1 VRNRVYYRS
10 PLTLYLMEIALVS
23 SAIDPAGTG
32 IHREIRRI
40 LSTGEMQPGDGIRFT
55 HHEIPGRLIHADGID
70 RDIAAEIIIFLSR
83 HASTRP
89 VPVLTVHAT
98 GNFSDAQLGGIE
110 GSLAP
115 SAPGWMHAVLR
126 KLAAQVPPGYH
137 VTYEATHHGP
147 TELST
152 PSFFVEIGSTERE
165 WADEAAHRAAARGV
179 LSASPGSILPVIGFG
194 GTHYAT
200 RQTEIALHTP
210 VGFGHILPA
219 RCVPEVT
226 AAMVGLMVERSGAM
240 AGYIDRKSLTP
251 ALLGKTEGLLR
262 ESGLPVLRSADCEAL
277 NRISPEILWE
287 IRKMVDEM
295 PVMTEYEIGGINGQ
309 GSPEYVTVDDG
320 LLGAADA
327 AAGRELRRAFRTL
340 PIVMLIDPKGAMLP
354 GFIVFREERAQVLHD
369 LIALCVTLIRRNEE
383 TAIAGDDLIIRKR
396 RFDPGSA
403 RRLGIPPGPLYARL
417 SAGEAISAGDR
428 VITPDMVQSVA
439 TQVIHIPGLEKY
451 L

>member
-1 VRNRVYYRS
+1 
-10 PLTLYLMEIALVS
+10 MEIALVN
-23 SAIDPAGTG
+23 SAIDPAGSG
-32 IHREIRRI
+32 IHREIQRI
-40 LSTGEMQPGDGIRFT
+40 LSTGEMQPRNGRRIT
-55 HHEIPGRLIHADGID
+55 HYEIPGRLIHADGID
-70 RDIAAEIIIFLSR
+70 RDITAEMIIFLSR

-98 GNFSDAQLGGIE
+98 GNFSDAELGGIA

-115 SAPGWMHAVLR
+115 SPPGWMHAVLR
-126 KLAAQVPPGYH
+126 ELAARAPPGYK

-147 TELST
+147 TEFST

-165 WADEAAHRAAARGV
+165 WGDIMAHRAVARSV
-179 LSASPGSILPVIGFG
+179 LSASPGAVLPVIGFG

-210 VGFGHILPA
+210 VGFGHIAPA
-219 RCVPEVT
+219 RCVPVIT
-226 AAMVGLMVERSGAM
+226 AATVELMVERSGAV
-240 AGYIDRKSLTP
+240 AGYIDRKTLTP
-251 ALLGKTEGLLR
+251 ALLGKIEALLR

-295 PVMTEYEIGGINGQ
+295 PGMPEYEIGGIYGQ
-309 GSPEYVTVDDG
+309 GSPEYVTVDER
-320 LLGAADA
+320 LLDAAAA
-327 AAGRELRRAFRTL
+327 AAGRELRSAIRTL
-340 PIVMLIDPKGAMLP
+340 PVVMLIGPKGTMLP

-383 TAIAGDDLIIRKR
+383 TAISGDDLIIRKR

-417 SAGEAISAGDR
+417 SAGEAVSAGDR
-428 VITPDMVQSVA
+428 VITPDMVQCVA